1 MGIPGILKPLLP
13 AYRLAQRKREYERF
27 LRGQGWSRKEA
38 QAAAAQKF
46 GDGKR

>member
-1 MGIPGILKPLLP
+1 MQLPKAIKPLLP
-13 AYRLAQRKREYERF
+13 GYRLAQRKREYERF
-27 LRGQGWSRKEA
+27 LRAQGWSRKEA